1 MIDNKESYNENFKE
15 FLGARIKEAEKER
28 EETILLYQNR
38 VKEEGLTNEIILMAY
53 CGLNKP
59 HPEEL
64 ASLIITDKD
73 EVNYSANVY
82 KINSVISENN
92 REIVTHFN
100 NLKQPLKKFYQGP
113 LNDKWEDEDLPEET
127 YSIHC
132 DYNKLVEHSKALVE
146 NSKALSESTGLDVDY
161 DVLSEVS
168 EYFDYYVVTPAF
180 IYDYQA
186 RMVETKG
193 FKNKSELLDFC
204 YKLKETSEK
213 TFLYSVVLLKKGLG
227 YKLRFCFI

>member
-1 MIDNKESYNENFKE
+1 MNNKDSYIENFKE
-15 FLGARIKEAEKER
+15 FLESFSRESEKRR

-92 REIVTHFN
+92 REIAEHFN
-100 NLKQPLKKFYQGP
+100 KLKQPLKKFYQGP
-113 LNDKWEDEDLPEET
+113 LNDKWEDEGLPEET

-132 DYNKLVEHSKALVE
+132 DYNKLVEHSKAI
-146 NSKALSESTGLDVDY
+146 SKSTDLEVDY

-168 EYFDYYVVTPAF
+168 EYFNYYVVTPTF

-186 RMVETKG
+186 RMVESKAFT
-193 FKNKSELLDFC
+193 NKTELLDFC
-204 YKLKETSEK
+204 CKLKETSEK
-213 TFLYSVVLLKKGLG
+213 TFLYSVILMTKGLG
-227 YKLRFCFI
+227 YKLRFCSI